1 MINFN
6 HVYAM
11 VIRYFI
17 NLRHNFDRLSDMF
30 YWPALDLFIW
40 GLTGLYLATLSANN
54 KDYIFVILTGL
65 VFWIIIW
72 RMQYEI
78 NINIL
83 TEIWDRNI
91 VNIFASPLTLAE
103 WMLSLMTVGFIKMLI
118 SLSFSAILA
127 YVFYQY
133 NVFVFGPLLLP
144 IIISLSLTGWA
155 AGFFVAAFI
164 IRYGQKI
171 QTLAWTGVV
180 LIVPFSVLYYPLSIL
195 PQWAQKIALFIPS
208 SYIFEMM
215 RDVHSTGNFSYDKI
229 AISFALNIPYL
240 IFSLWFFVKMFNKS
254 RKLGLGRLI

>member
-6 HVYAM
+6 RVYAM
-11 VIRYFI
+11 IIRYFI

-54 KDYIFVILTGL
+54 KDYIFIILTGL

-83 TEIWDRNI
+83 SEIWDRNI

-103 WMLSLMTVGFIKMLI
+103 WILSLMTVGFVKMII
-118 SLSFSAILA
+118 SLSFSATLA
-127 YVFYQY
+127 YIFYQY
-133 NVFVFGPLLLP
+133 NVFTYGAMLIP
-144 IIISLSLTGWA
+144 IVISLALTGWA
-155 AGFFVAAFI
+155 TGFFVAAFI

-171 QTLAWTGVV
+171 QTLAWTGVA
-180 LIVPFSVLYYPLSIL
+180 LIAPFSALYYPLSIL
-195 PQWAQKIALFIPS
+195 PEWAQKVALLVPS
-208 SYIFEMM
+208 TYVFEAM
-215 RDVHSTGNFSYDKI
+215 REVHATGNFSYDKI
-229 AISFALNIPYL
+229 AVSFALNIPYL
-240 IFSLWFFVKMFNKS
+240 IFSLWFFAKMFNNS
-254 RKLGLGRLI
+254 RKLGLGRLM

>member
-6 HVYAM
+6 RISAM

-54 KDYIFVILTGL
+54 KDYIFLILTGL

-78 NINIL
+78 NINIIS
-83 TEIWDRNI
+83 EMWDRNI
-91 VNIFASPLTLAE
+91 VNIFASPLTLGE
-103 WMLSLMTVGFIKMLI
+103 WMLSLMTVGFIKMVI
-118 SLSFSAILA
+118 SFSFSAILA
-127 YVFYQY
+127 YAFYHY
-133 NVFVFGPLLLP
+133 NVFAFGPMLLP

-155 AGFFVAAFI
+155 TGFFVAAFI

-171 QTLAWTGVV
+171 QTIAWTGVAF
-180 LIVPFSVLYYPLSIL
+180 IAPFSVLYYPLSIL
-195 PQWAQKIALFIPS
+195 PEWAQKVALFIPS
-208 SYIFEMM
+208 TYVFEAM

-229 AISFALNIPYL
+229 VISFALNIPYL
-240 IFSLWFFVKMFNKS
+240 FFSLWFFVKMFNES
-254 RKLGLGRLI
+254 RKLGLGRLV